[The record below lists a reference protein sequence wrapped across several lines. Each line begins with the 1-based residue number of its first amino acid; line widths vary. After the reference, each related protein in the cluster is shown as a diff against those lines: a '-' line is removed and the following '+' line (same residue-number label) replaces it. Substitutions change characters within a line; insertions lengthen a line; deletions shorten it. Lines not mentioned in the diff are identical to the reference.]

1 MTWGEL
7 SDFLHLQRQGIEPR
21 LVSEFARIGEK
32 RADTFK
38 RLEKATRESLDEVVR
53 KFAKTKKWPALS
65 DKQVTMLYLRLSYG
79 VDLAM
84 ALSTCKTGL
93 FPALKNRD
101 SEMIQWLLNE
111 AWDYPGQVHTFRLYS
126 EKRRTFGDDPMRN

>member
-1 MTWGEL
+1 MTWREL
-7 SDFLHLQRQGIEPR
+7 GDFLHLQRLGIEPR
-21 LVSEFARIGEK
+21 LVSDFARIGEK
-32 RADTFK
+32 RANTFR
-38 RLEKATRESLDEVVR
+38 RLEKATRESLNEVVR
-53 KFAKTKKWPALS
+53 KFAESKKWPALS
-65 DKQVTMLYLRLSYG
+65 DKQATMLYLRLSYG

-101 SEMIQWLLNE
+101 SEMIRWLLNE
-111 AWDYPGQVHTFRLYS
+111 AWDYPGQAHTLRLYS

>member
-1 MTWGEL
+1 MTWREL
-7 SDFLHLQRQGIEPR
+7 SDFLHLQRRAIEPR
-21 LVSEFARIGEK
+21 LVSDFARIGEK

-38 RLEKATRESLDEVVR
+38 RLEKATRESLDEAVC

-65 DKQVTMLYLRLSYG
+65 DEQVTMLYLRLSYG

-93 FPALKNRD
+93 FPKLNNRD
-101 SEMIQWLLNE
+101 SEMIQWTLNE
-111 AWDYPGQVHTFRLYS
+111 AWDYPGQPHTLRLYS
-126 EKRRTFGDDPMRN
+126 EKRRIAGEMRN

>member
-1 MTWGEL
+1 MTWREL
-7 SDFLHLQRQGIEPR
+7 SDFLHLQRRAIEPR
-21 LVSEFARIGEK
+21 PVADFARIGEK

-38 RLEKATRESLDEVVR
+38 RLEKATRESLDEAVR
-53 KFAKTKKWPALS
+53 EFTKTKNWPALS
-65 DKQVTMLYLRLSYG
+65 DKQVTILYLRLSYG

-93 FPALKNRD
+93 FPTLKNRD

-111 AWDYPGQVHTFRLYS
+111 AWDYPGQPHTLRLYS
-126 EKRRTFGDDPMRN
+126 ERRRDFGNDPMRN

>member
-1 MTWGEL
+1 MTWREL
-7 SDFLHLQRQGIEPR
+7 SDFLHLQRRAIEPR
-21 LVSEFARIGEK
+21 SVSYFARIGEK

-38 RLEKATRESLDEVVR
+38 RLEKATRGSLDEVVR
-53 KFAKTKKWPALS
+53 KFAKTKKWPTLS
-65 DKQVTMLYLRLSYG
+65 DEQITMLYLRLSYG

-101 SEMIQWLLNE
+101 SEMIQWALNE
-111 AWDYPGQVHTFRLYS
+111 AWDYPGASHTLRLYS
-126 EKRRTFGDDPMRN
+126 EKRRAFGDDPTRN

>member
-1 MTWGEL
+1 MTWREL
-7 SDFLHLQRQGIEPR
+7 SNFLHLQRQGIEPR
-21 LVSEFARIGEK
+21 LVSDFARIGEK

-38 RLEKATRESLDEVVR
+38 RVEKATRESLDEAVR
-53 KFAKTKKWPALS
+53 QFAKTKRWPALS

-93 FPALKNRD
+93 FPTLKNRD
-101 SEMIQWLLNE
+101 LQMIQWLLNQ
-111 AWDYPGQVHTFRLYS
+111 AWDYPGQAHTLRLYS
-126 EKRRTFGDDPMRN
+126 EERRTFGNDTMRN

>member
-1 MTWGEL
+1 MTWREL
-7 SDFLHLQRQGIEPR
+7 SDFLHLQRRSIEPR
-21 LVSEFARIGEK
+21 LVSDFTRIGEK

-38 RLEKATRESLDEVVR
+38 RLEKATRKSLDEAVR
-53 KFAKTKKWPALS
+53 EFAKTKNWPTLS
-65 DKQVTMLYLRLSYG
+65 DEQVTMLYLRLSYG

-101 SEMIQWLLNE
+101 SEMIQWALNE
-111 AWDYPGQVHTFRLYS
+111 AWDYPGQPHTLRLYS
-126 EKRRTFGDDPMRN
+126 EKRRTFGNDPTRN